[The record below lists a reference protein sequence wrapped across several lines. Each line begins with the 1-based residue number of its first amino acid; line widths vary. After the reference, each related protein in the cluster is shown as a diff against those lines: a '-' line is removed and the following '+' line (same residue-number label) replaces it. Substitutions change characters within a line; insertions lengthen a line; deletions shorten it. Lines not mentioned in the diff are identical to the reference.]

1 MSLEILPPIIVA
13 RPHRDPITT
22 TQDAL
27 SVCALAMRRPL
38 TDSLIVLLLD
48 AQRRGVGLLSVSGA
62 RLDEHV
68 HEVIAASSTTLDVE
82 SIVVVECRGEP
93 RPDEDLVRARQLCDR
108 AGLALDEVI
117 VVESGSIRRRRD

>member
-62 RLDEHV
+62 RFDEHV

-82 SIVVVECRGEP
+82 SIVVVECRVVP
-93 RPDEDLVRARQLCDR
+93 RVDGDVARARLACER
-108 AGLALDEVI
+108 AGLFLDEVL
-117 VVESGSIRRRRD
+117 VVEPGSIRRRDV

>member
-48 AQRRGVGLLSVSGA
+48 AQRRGVGLVSVSDA
-62 RLDEHV
+62 RFDEHV

-82 SIVVVECRGEP
+82 SIIVVECRGEP
-93 RPDEDLVRARQLCDR
+93 RRDNDLLRTRRACDR
-108 AGLALDEVI
+108 AGLVLDDVI
-117 VVESGSIRRRRD
+117 VVEPGSIRRLGN